1 MHNDFFE
8 EIEGKVCVIT
18 GGGGVIGTTIA
29 LNLAKLGAKIAIIDY
44 KKDRCDNCAKILTE
58 NAGTKVKCLVAD
70 VLNKDM
76 LVEAREELNKD
87 FGKIDVL
94 VNAAG
99 GNSPSATTKDEFITS
114 ENFENWDDNFFGLSL
129 KGFRDVYDLNFL
141 GTLLP
146 SMVFAK
152 DMVNRGGSIINISS
166 MNSFRPLTKIP
177 AYSVAKASVNNFTQW
192 LAVHLAKVN
201 VRVNAI
207 APGFLLTQQNEF
219 LLIDKKTGGLTERGK
234 KIINSTPMERF
245 GEPEE
250 MVGTVLYLMSDL
262 SKFVTGTVIPVDGG
276 FSAYSG
282 V

>member
-29 LNLAKLGAKIAIIDY
+29 LNLAKLGAKIAILDY
-44 KKDRCDNCAKILTE
+44 KKDRCDNCAEILSQ
-58 NAGTKVKCLVAD
+58 NAGTKVKCLVAN
-70 VLNKDM
+70 VLDKDM
-76 LVEAREELNKD
+76 LLRARKELNKD

-99 GNSPSATTKDEFITS
+99 GNSPDATTKEEFMTP
-114 ENFENWDDNFFGLSL
+114 ENFDKWEDNFFGLNL
-129 KGFRDVYDLNFL
+129 KGFRDVFNLNFI

-146 SMVFAK
+146 TMVFAE
-152 DMVNRGGSIINISS
+152 DMLNRGGSVINISS

-192 LAVHLAKVN
+192 LSVHLAKVN

-207 APGFLLTQQNEF
+207 APGFILTNQNEF
-219 LLIDKKTGGLTERGK
+219 LLIDEDTGKLTERGE
-234 KIINSTPMERF
+234 KIINSTPMGRF

-250 MVGTVLYLMSDL
+250 MVGTILYLMSDL
-262 SKFVTGTVIPVDGG
+262 SRFVTGTVIPIDGG

>member
-44 KKDRCDNCAKILTE
+44 KKDRCDNCAQIISE
-58 NAGTKVKCLVAD
+58 NAGAKVKCLVANVMD
-70 VLNKDM
+70 KDM
-76 LVEAREELNKD
+76 LIEARKELNQD
-87 FGKIDVL
+87 LGKIDVL

-99 GNSPSATTKDEFITS
+99 GNSPDATTKEEFMTP
-114 ENFENWDDNFFGLSL
+114 ENYENWDDNFFGLNL
-129 KGFRDVYDLNFL
+129 KGFRDVFNLNFI

-146 SMVFAK
+146 TMVFAQ
-152 DMVNRGGSIINISS
+152 DMVNRGGSVINVSS
-166 MNSFRPLTKIP
+166 MNSLRPLTKIP
-177 AYSVAKASVNNFTQW
+177 AYSVAKASINNFTQW
-192 LAVHLAKVN
+192 LAVHMAKVN

-207 APGFLLTQQNEF
+207 APGFLLTNQNEF
-219 LLIDKKTGGLTERGK
+219 LLIDEKTKDLTPRGQ
-234 KIINSTPMERF
+234 KIISSTPMGRF

-250 MVGTVLYLMSDL
+250 MVGTILYLMSDL
-262 SKFVTGTVIPVDGG
+262 SNFVTGIVIPVDGG
-276 FSAYSG
+276 FNAYSG

>member
-8 EIEGKVCVIT
+8 EIENKVCVIT

-44 KKDRCDNCAKILTE
+44 KQDRCDNCAKVLTE
-58 NAGTKVKCLVAD
+58 NAGSKVKCLVAN
-70 VLNKDM
+70 VLDKKM
-76 LVEAREELNKD
+76 LIEAREELNKD

-99 GNSPSATTKDEFITS
+99 GNSPDGTTKDEFITP
-114 ENFENWDDNFFGLSL
+114 ENFENWDDNFFGLNL
-129 KGFRDVYDLNFL
+129 KGFEDVFNLNFI

-146 SMVFAK
+146 TMVFAE
-152 DMVNRGGSIINISS
+152 DMVNRGGSVINISS
-166 MNSFRPLTKIP
+166 MNSLRPLTKIP
-177 AYSVAKASVNNFTQW
+177 AYSVAKASINNFTQW

-207 APGFLLTQQNEF
+207 APGFLLTKQNEF
-219 LLIDKKTGGLTERGK
+219 LLIDEKTRELTERGK
-234 KIINSTPMERF
+234 KIINSTPMGRF
-245 GEPEE
+245 GQPEE
-250 MVGTVLYLMSDL
+250 MVGTILYLMSDL

-276 FSAYSG
+276 FNAYSG

>member
-29 LNLAKLGAKIAIIDY
+29 LNLAKLGAKITILDY
-44 KKDRCDNCAKILTE
+44 QKEQCDNCAQILGEKIGVE
-58 NAGTKVKCLVAD
+58 VKCIVAN
-70 VLNKDM
+70 VLDKDT
-76 LVEAREELNKD
+76 LLDARKEINDEY
-87 FGKIDVL
+87 GKIDVL

-99 GNSPSATTKDEFITS
+99 GNNPGATTKVEFMTP
-114 ENFENWDDNFFGLSL
+114 ENFMNFDDNFFGLNM
-129 KGFRDVYDLNFL
+129 KGFNDVFNLNFI

-146 SMVFAK
+146 TMVFAE
-152 DMVNRGGSIINISS
+152 DMVNRGGSVINVSS
-166 MNSFRPLTKIP
+166 MNSLRPLTKIP
-177 AYSVAKASVNNFTQW
+177 AYSAAKASINNFTQW

-201 VRVNAI
+201 IRVNAI
-207 APGFLLTQQNEF
+207 APGFLLTKQNEF
-219 LLIDKKTGGLTERGK
+219 LLVDKETGKLTERGN
-234 KIINSTPMERF
+234 KIIDSTPMERF

-276 FSAYSG
+276 FNAYSG

>member
-44 KKDRCDNCAKILTE
+44 KKDRCDSCAEILTQH
-58 NAGTKVKCLVAD
+58 AGTKVKCLVAN
-70 VLNKDM
+70 VLDKDM
-76 LVEAREELNKD
+76 LLEARKELNKD
-87 FGKIDVL
+87 FGKIDLL

-99 GNSPSATTKDEFITS
+99 GNSPDATTKDEFITP
-114 ENFENWDDNFFGLSL
+114 ENFANMDDNFFGLNL
-129 KGFRDVYDLNFL
+129 KGFNDVYNLNFL

-146 SMVFAK
+146 TMVFAE
-152 DMVNRGGSIINISS
+152 DMVNRGGSVINISS
-166 MNSFRPLTKIP
+166 MNSLRPLTKIP
-177 AYSVAKASVNNFTQW
+177 AYSVAKASINNFTQW

-207 APGFLLTQQNEF
+207 APGFLLTKQNEY
-219 LLIDKKTGGLTERGK
+219 LLTDEKTGKLTERGM
-234 KIINSTPMERF
+234 KIIDNTPMGRF

-276 FSAYSG
+276 FNAYSG

>member
-18 GGGGVIGTTIA
+18 GGGGVIGKTIA

-44 KKDRCDNCAKILTE
+44 KKDRCDNCAEMLSK
-58 NAGTKVKCLVAD
+58 NAGTKVKCLVAN
-70 VLNKDM
+70 VLDKDM
-76 LVEAREELNKD
+76 LINAREELNKD
-87 FGKIDVL
+87 IGKIDVL

-99 GNSPSATTKDEFITS
+99 GNRPDATTKDEYITP
-114 ENFENWDDNFFGLSL
+114 ENFEKWNDNFFGLNL
-129 KGFRDVYDLNFL
+129 DGFRNVFDLNFI

-146 SMVFAK
+146 TMVFAQ
-152 DMVNRGGSIINISS
+152 DMINRGGSIINISS

-177 AYSVAKASVNNFTQW
+177 AYSIAKASVNNFTQW

-207 APGFLLTQQNEF
+207 APGFLLTKQNEY
-219 LLIDKKTGGLTERGK
+219 LLIDENSDELTERGK
-234 KIINSTPMERF
+234 KIIENTPMGRF
-245 GEPEE
+245 GKPEE
-250 MVGTVLYLMSDL
+250 MVGTILYLMSDL
-262 SKFVTGTVIPVDGG
+262 SKFVTGTVIPIDGG
-276 FSAYSG
+276 FNAYSG

>member
-44 KKDRCDNCAKILTE
+44 KKDRCDNCAQIISE
-58 NAGTKVKCLVAD
+58 NADGKVKCLVANVMD
-70 VLNKDM
+70 KDM
-76 LVEAREELNKD
+76 LIEARKELNQD
-87 FGKIDVL
+87 LGKIDVL

-99 GNSPSATTKDEFITS
+99 GNSPEATTKEEFMTP
-114 ENFENWDDNFFGLSL
+114 ENFENWDDNFFGLNL
-129 KGFRDVYDLNFL
+129 KGFRDVFNLNFI

-146 SMVFAK
+146 TMVFAQ
-152 DMVNRGGSIINISS
+152 DMVNRGGSVINVSS
-166 MNSFRPLTKIP
+166 MNSLRPLTKIP
-177 AYSVAKASVNNFTQW
+177 AYSVAKASINNFTQW
-192 LAVHLAKVN
+192 LAVHMAKVN

-207 APGFLLTQQNEF
+207 APGFLLTNQNEF
-219 LLIDKKTGGLTERGK
+219 LLIDEKTKDLTPRGQ
-234 KIINSTPMERF
+234 KIISSTPMGRF

-250 MVGTVLYLMSDL
+250 MVGTILYLMSDL
-262 SKFVTGTVIPVDGG
+262 SKFVTGVVIPVDGG
-276 FSAYSG
+276 FNAYSG

>member
-8 EIEGKVCVIT
+8 EIENKVCVIT
-18 GGGGVIGTTIA
+18 GGGGIIGTTIA

-44 KKDRCDNCAKILTE
+44 KQDRCDMCAKALSKD
-58 NAGTKVKCLVAD
+58 AGKKVKCLVAN
-70 VLNKDM
+70 VLDKKM
-76 LVEAREELNKD
+76 LIEAREELNKD

-99 GNSPSATTKDEFITS
+99 GNSPEATTKNEFITPD
-114 ENFENWDDNFFGLSL
+114 NFENWNENFFGLNL
-129 KGFRDVYDLNFL
+129 NGFEDVFHLNFI

-146 SMVFAK
+146 TMVFAE
-152 DMVNRGGSIINISS
+152 DMVNRGGSVINVSS

-177 AYSVAKASVNNFTQW
+177 AYSVAKASINNFTQW

-207 APGFLLTQQNEF
+207 APGFLITKQNEF
-219 LLIDKKTGGLTERGK
+219 LLIDEKTGELTERGK
-234 KIINSTPMERF
+234 KIIDCIPMGRF
-245 GEPEE
+245 GQPEE
-250 MVGTVLYLMSDL
+250 MVGTILYLMSDL
-262 SKFVTGTVIPVDGG
+262 SKFVTGTVIPIDGG
-276 FSAYSG
+276 FNAYSG